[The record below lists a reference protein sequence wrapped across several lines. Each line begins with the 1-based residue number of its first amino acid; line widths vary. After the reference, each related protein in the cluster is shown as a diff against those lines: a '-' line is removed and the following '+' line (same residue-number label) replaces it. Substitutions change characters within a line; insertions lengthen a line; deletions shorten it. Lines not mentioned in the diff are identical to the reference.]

1 MQASKL
7 RERCI
12 FTVIPVHLRQPIEKE
27 SPMSLNVVILAAGK
41 GTRMRS
47 DLPKVLHKVAHKPMV
62 QHVIDTAHSLNAD
75 KINLVYGY
83 GGDKLMTEL
92 GEQPL
97 NFVLQAE
104 QLGTGHAVAQA
115 IPHIDDNDTVLVL
128 YGDVPLTRKETL
140 EALLAARQNDGVAV
154 LTVHLD
160 DPSGYG
166 RMVREHGKVV
176 GIVEQ
181 KDATAE
187 QLKIN
192 EINSGIMALPGKQL
206 KNWLGRLENNNAQ
219 GEYYLT
225 DVIAMAHADGVAID
239 TAHPVNSIETEGANN
254 RVQLAALE
262 RAYQQRCAEALMLDG
277 ANLRD
282 PARIDVRG
290 EVTVGMDVM
299 IDVNV
304 IFEGK
309 VVLGNNVTVGAGA
322 ILIDC
327 EIADNAEIK
336 PYSIVE
342 GAKLGDGASA
352 GPFARLRPGAELKQ
366 DAHIGNFVEMKKA
379 VLGVGSKAGHLAY
392 LGDAQIGQGVNI
404 GAGTITCNY
413 DGANKHLTVIED
425 EVFVGSDTQLVAPVT
440 IGKGATLGAGS
451 TVTRDVGAD
460 ELVITRVKQKHI
472 KDWKRPQKQ
481 KK

>member
-1 MQASKL
+1 
-7 RERCI
+7 
-12 FTVIPVHLRQPIEKE
+12 
-27 SPMSLNVVILAAGK
+27 MSLNVVILAAGK

-47 DLPKVLHKVAHKPMV
+47 DLPKVLHSVAHKPMV
-62 QHVIDTAHSLNAD
+62 QHVIDTARELNAD
-75 KINLVYGY
+75 NINLVYGY
-83 GGDKLMTEL
+83 GGELLKAKL

-115 IPHIDDNDTVLVL
+115 IDHINDEDTVLVL

-140 EALLAARQNDGVAV
+140 EALLAARQPDGVAV

-160 DPSGYG
+160 NPTGYG
-166 RMVREHGKVV
+166 RMVREGGKVV
-176 GIVEQ
+176 GIIEQ
-181 KDATAE
+181 KDASPE

-192 EINSGIMALPGKQL
+192 EINSGIMALPGKCL
-206 KNWLGRLENNNAQ
+206 KAWLGRLENNNAQ
-219 GEYYLT
+219 GEFYLT

-239 TAHPVNSIETEGANN
+239 TAHPANPIETEGANN

-262 RAYQQRCAEALMLDG
+262 RAYQARRAEELMLAG

-282 PARIDVRG
+282 PARIDIRG
-290 EVTVGMDVM
+290 DVTVGMDVM

-304 IFEGK
+304 IFEGTVK
-309 VVLGNNVTVGAGA
+309 LGNKVTIGAGA

-336 PYSIVE
+336 PYSIIE
-342 GAKLGDGASA
+342 GAKLGDSASA
-352 GPFARLRPGAELKQ
+352 GPFARLRPGAELHK

-379 VLGVGSKAGHLAY
+379 VLGEGSKAGHLAY
-392 LGDAQIGQGVNI
+392 LGDAEIGKGVNI

-425 EVFVGSDTQLVAPVT
+425 DVFVGSDTQLVAPVV
-440 IGKGATLGAGS
+440 IRKGATLGAGS
-451 TVTRDVGAD
+451 TITREVGD
-460 ELVITRVKQKHI
+460 NELVITRVKQRHI
-472 KDWKRPQKQ
+472 QGWQRPV
-481 KK
+481 KKPK

>member
-1 MQASKL
+1 MA
-7 RERCI
+7 
-12 FTVIPVHLRQPIEKE
+12 
-27 SPMSLNVVILAAGK
+27 LNVVILAAGK

-47 DLPKVLHKVAHKPMV
+47 DLPKVLHPIAHKSMV
-62 QHVIDTAHSLNAD
+62 QHVIDTAHQLGSEA
-75 KINLVYGY
+75 IQLVYGY
-83 GGDKLMTEL
+83 GADKLQARL
-92 GEQPL
+92 GEQAL
-97 NFVLQAE
+97 NWVLQAE

-115 IPHIDDNDTVLVL
+115 NDNIGDDDTVLIL
-128 YGDVPLTRKETL
+128 YGDVPLIQVSTL
-140 EALLAARQNDGVAV
+140 EALLAARDANGLAI
-154 LTVHLD
+154 LTVNLH
-160 DPSGYG
+160 DPTGYG
-166 RMVREHGKVV
+166 RIVREAGKVV

-181 KDATAE
+181 KDANEE

-192 EINSGIMALPGKQL
+192 EINTGIMAAPGKQL
-206 KNWLGRLENNNAQ
+206 KAWLGQLSSDNAQ

-225 DVIAMAHADGVAID
+225 DIVAMAHSDGVSITTAQPESAIE
-239 TAHPVNSIETEGANN
+239 VEGANN
-254 RVQLAALE
+254 RVQLAQLE
-262 RAYQQRCAEALMLDG
+262 RAYQARAAEKLMLEG

-304 IFEGK
+304 VFQGK
-309 VVLGNNVTVGAGA
+309 VTIGNNVTIGAGA

-327 EIADNAEIK
+327 EIGDNAEIK
-336 PYSIVE
+336 PYSIIENAIVGE
-342 GAKLGDGASA
+342 AASA
-352 GPFARLRPGAELKQ
+352 GPFARLRPGAELKR

-379 VLGVGSKAGHLAY
+379 VLGEGSKAGHLAY
-392 LGDAQIGQGVNI
+392 IGDAQVGAGVNI

-425 EVFVGSDTQLVAPVT
+425 DVFVGSDTQLVAPVT

-451 TVTRDVGAD
+451 TITRDVAAD
-460 ELVITRVKQKHI
+460 ELVITRVKQRHLTG
-472 KDWKRPQKQ
+472 WTRPVKQ